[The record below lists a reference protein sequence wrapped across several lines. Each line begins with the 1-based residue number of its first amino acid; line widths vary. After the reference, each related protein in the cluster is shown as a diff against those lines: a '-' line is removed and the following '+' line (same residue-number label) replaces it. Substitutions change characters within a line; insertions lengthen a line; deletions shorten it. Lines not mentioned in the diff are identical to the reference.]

1 MTTRPSRPQ
10 KEQTTLEVFKKKKKK
25 AANSARL
32 AKLVI
37 QRRTLAL
44 LLVFGVLSF
53 LALFAKA
60 YDLTINQ
67 NKELQDRASSQQMLS
82 TVLSASRGT
91 IYDRNGITLAISATA
106 DTVFL
111 DPLVIEQRAQEL
123 DKKRAQKL
131 VDGLEEGETLPISG
145 QEYKDLIAR
154 KMAEILD
161 LEEETVYNEMAK
173 TNWRYA
179 VLRKRVDKEIG
190 DKIREF
196 ITDNETG
203 SAIQGI
209 HLESDSKRYYP
220 HSTLAAHA
228 IGWLSPENEGAY
240 GLEALYDEEL
250 EGTTGL
256 TVTAKDG
263 STNSEI
269 MFQYEQ
275 YYDAEDGCS
284 LVTTIDSTIQSYVER
299 GLEDMVNRY
308 GAKNGATGIVMDPK
322 TGALLAVAS
331 YPTYDLNDQRS
342 IYNEKLQAELAKVEE
357 ENPPEEGKAH
367 SSAYNE
373 KLQELQYLQWRNKA
387 VSDPYD
393 PGSTFK
399 IVTLAVGLEEGV
411 ISPSSTFECS
421 GKVTVDK
428 EDISCSRHS
437 GHGHQVLKEAVGN
450 SCNPA
455 FIKIGLSIGASTFY
469 DYLDAFNFFN
479 RTGVDLQGDVGG
491 IFHDRKTFTSAD
503 IYMATYSFGQ
513 TFKVTPLQMITAQA
527 ACINGGYL
535 YQPYVV
541 EKVVD
546 GDGNVVKQHDATP
559 IRQVISEET
568 SATVRE
574 CLEYVVS
581 PNATGRNGQVA
592 GYRIGGKTG
601 TADQN
606 DRPSDDPRG
615 DIVVSFLCFAPADDP
630 QVIMLLTLDTPRR
643 DTGTFPSGGNMVAPT
658 AASIMSDIL
667 PYLGI
672 APQYTGE
679 NQAAA
684 EGTVPY
690 VVGMTKDEAAAKLAD
705 YGFESYRLVGDG
717 ETVTDQTPAG
727 GAIVP
732 VGAEVILYMGAE
744 KSGELCVVPNVTGLS
759 ASDANKK
766 LVDAGLIMKATGSS
780 GSGAKAMS
788 QSHAPDTEVEAGT
801 VITVQ
806 MGSMSTTAD

>member
-1 MTTRPSRPQ
+1 M
-10 KEQTTLEVFKKKKKK
+10 
-25 AANSARL
+25 
-32 AKLVI
+32 
-37 QRRTLAL
+37 
-44 LLVFGVLSF
+44 FGVFSF

-67 NKELQDRASSQQMLS
+67 NKELQDLASGQQMLS
-82 TVLSASRGT
+82 TTLSASRGS

-111 DPLVIEQRAQEL
+111 DPLVIEQRAGEL
-123 DKKRAQKL
+123 DKARAQKM
-131 VDGLEEGETLPISG
+131 VDGLKEGETLPISG

-161 LEEETVYNEMAK
+161 LDEEFVYNEMAK

-190 DKIREF
+190 DKVREF

-203 SAIQGI
+203 STIQGV

-228 IGWLSPENEGAY
+228 IGWLNPENHGAY
-240 GLEALYDEEL
+240 GLEAIYEEEL

-275 YYDAEDGCS
+275 YYDAQDGYS
-284 LVTTIDSTIQSYVER
+284 LQTTIDATIQSYVER

-308 GAKNGATGIVMDPK
+308 GAKNGAAGIVLDPK
-322 TGALLAVAS
+322 TGAILAIAS

-342 IYNEKLQAELAKVEE
+342 VYNEKLQAELAKVDE
-357 ENPPEEGKAH
+357 ENPPEEGQEH
-367 SSAYNE
+367 SPAYYD
-373 KLQELQYLQWRNKA
+373 KLEELQYKQWANKA
-387 VSDPYD
+387 VGEPYD

-399 IVTLAVGLEEGV
+399 VLTLSMALEEGV
-411 ISPSSTFECS
+411 ISPASTFQCNGSITIGDANIGCS
-421 GKVTVDK
+421 NRT
-428 EDISCSRHS
+428 
-437 GHGHQVLKEAVGN
+437 GHGHQTLAEAVGH

-455 FIKIGLSIGASTFY
+455 FINIGLSVGQEAFY
-469 DYLDAFNFFN
+469 DYLDAFDL
-479 RTGVDLQGDVGG
+479 RSTTGVDLQGDTRG
-491 IFHDRKTFTSAD
+491 IFAARDRFTTLDLAC
-503 IYMATYSFGQ
+503 YAFGQ
-513 TFKVTPLQMITAQA
+513 NFKVTPLRLITAQA

-541 EKVVD
+541 EKIVD
-546 GDGNVVKQHDATP
+546 KDGNVVKQHDATP

-568 SATVRE
+568 SATVRQM
-574 CLEYVVS
+574 LEGVVS
-581 PNATGRNGQVA
+581 PEMTGRNGMVA

-601 TADQN
+601 TADQS
-606 DRPSDDPRG
+606 DRETDDPKG
-615 DIVVSFLCFAPADDP
+615 DIVVSFLSFAPADDP

-658 AASIMSDIL
+658 AASIMADIL

-672 APQYTGE
+672 VPQYTEE

-690 VVGMTKDEAAAKLAD
+690 VVGLTKDEAAAKLME
-705 YGFESYRLVGDG
+705 YGFESYRVVGGG

-732 VGAEVILYMGAE
+732 TGAEIILYMGEE
-744 KSGELCVVPNVTGLS
+744 KSNELCAVPNVVGLS

-766 LVDAGLIMKATGSS
+766 LVNAGLIMRATGAT

-788 QSHAPDTEVEAGT
+788 QSHDPEAQVEAGT

-806 MGSMSTTAD
+806 MGSMSSTAD